1 MLSKFSVRKPFTVLV
16 AVVICLVLGFL
27 SFQNMSTDF
36 LPNMEFPY
44 ALVMTTYPGASP
56 EEVEK
61 AVSEPVEQAMERIN
75 NVKELQSISIQNMS
89 MVVMSFNDG
98 TDMGSTVVDMRESL
112 DMVTVP
118 ELSFAVFD
126 STAPHELF
134 PEGERDTVLDFYL
147 EAHLSGID
155 ERYESVL
162 EPIKKRYALI

>member
-98 TDMGSTVVDMRESL
+98 TDMEFTIGKNLV
-112 DMVTVP
+112 
-118 ELSFAVFD
+118 
-126 STAPHELF
+126 
-134 PEGERDTVLDFYL
+134 
-147 EAHLSGID
+147 ID
-155 ERYESVL
+155 GKQYKISSDISEKLGQLLKQYQ
-162 EPIKKRYALI
+162 

>member
-61 AVSEPVEQAMERIN
+61 AVSEPVEQAMESKNCNPFPSRICQWLLCHLMMGRTW
-75 NVKELQSISIQNMS
+75 VLQ
-89 MVVMSFNDG
+89 
-98 TDMGSTVVDMRESL
+98 L
-112 DMVTVP
+112 
-118 ELSFAVFD
+118 
-126 STAPHELF
+126 
-134 PEGERDTVLDFYL
+134 
-147 EAHLSGID
+147 
-155 ERYESVL
+155 
-162 EPIKKRYALI
+162 

>member
-61 AVSEPVEQAMERIN
+61 AVSEPVEQAMEPYQQRQRTAIY
-75 NVKELQSISIQNMS
+75 
-89 MVVMSFNDG
+89 FH
-98 TDMGSTVVDMRESL
+98 
-112 DMVTVP
+112 P
-118 ELSFAVFD
+118 EYVN
-126 STAPHELF
+126 
-134 PEGERDTVLDFYL
+134 GCYV
-147 EAHLSGID
+147 I
-155 ERYESVL
+155 
-162 EPIKKRYALI
+162 

>member
-98 TDMGSTVVDMRESL
+98 TDMGSTVVDM
-112 DMVTVP
+112 
-118 ELSFAVFD
+118 
-126 STAPHELF
+126 
-134 PEGERDTVLDFYL
+134 
-147 EAHLSGID
+147 
-155 ERYESVL
+155 
-162 EPIKKRYALI
+162 